1 MKRCI
6 LRVIKYKKFQ
16 RGRGF
21 DLNID
26 IKNIKNEMEAE
37 INIDDEK

>member
-16 RGRGF
+16 KSKNL

-26 IKNIKNEMEAE
+26 TKNIKNEMEA
-37 INIDDEK
+37 